1 MKRIVFSVSV
11 LMLSCVMA
19 MAQRPAGGRG
29 KLNDNP
35 EFMKKARA
43 ERAEYL
49 VSKLALGDEEKQVFI
64 AVYEQVERVK
74 QACMAQR
81 HSLLGELRKAVDASD
96 EAAIAEVLAAYNQ
109 NHEDM
114 EQIRKDGEEKIAKVL
129 TPVQMAKFV
138 IAEEDFRRSK
148 INKLNGRAP
157 GRPEGKPEGR
167 PEGRGPRNGGQ
178 GRPSAGPWR

>member
-19 MAQRPAGGRG
+19 MAQRPECGRD
-29 KLNDNP
+29 KPNDNP
-35 EFMKKARA
+35 EFMQKARA

-49 VSKLALGDEEKQVFI
+49 VSKLRLGDEERQVFLTI
-64 AVYEQVERVK
+64 YDEVEGAK

-138 IAEEDFRRSK
+138 IADEDFRRSK
-148 INKLNGRAP
+148 INKLNGRAA

-178 GRPSAGPWR
+178 GRSSAGPWR

>member
-11 LMLSCVMA
+11 LMLSCFMA
-19 MAQRPAGGRG
+19 MAQRPEGGRD
-29 KLNDNP
+29 KPNDNP
-35 EFMKKARA
+35 EFMQKARA
-43 ERAEYL
+43 ERAKYL
-49 VSKLALGDEEKQVFI
+49 VSKLGLGDEERQVFLTI
-64 AVYEQVERVK
+64 YDEVEGAK

-81 HSLLGELRKAVDASD
+81 HSLLDELRKAVDASD
-96 EAAIAEVLAAYNQ
+96 EAAIAEVLAAYSQ
-109 NHEDM
+109 NHEAM
-114 EQIRKDGEEKIAKVL
+114 EQISKEGDEKIAKVL

-148 INKLNGRAP
+148 INKLNGRAA

>member
-1 MKRIVFSVSV
+1 MKRIVFFFFF
-11 LMLSCVMA
+11 LMLTCFMD
-19 MAQRPAGGRG
+19 MAQCPECGRG

-35 EFMKKARA
+35 ECMKKARA
-43 ERAEYL
+43 ERAEYR

-64 AVYEQVERVK
+64 AVYEQVERAK

-109 NHEDM
+109 NNEAM

-178 GRPSAGPWR
+178 GRPSDGPWR